1 MTNYHVYKDDT
12 KPLDCWLL
20 FTLVEESEQRRR
32 VGLKSRSVN
41 RCLNR
46 LTFWTNWFELEFG
59 WKWRAKA
66 GSLTGYENRVW
77 EECHSGDAGTA
88 ARSATVTNSFAKIEQ
103 CSSFSIKR
111 SSRHVYFII
120 WLQATGGEKHLSAL
134 QAGGTVRPEETSKM
148 DPSAGLFLPERRWR
162 SQWRTNGR
170 KLEQKL
176 TSSQWQPQESKYEH
190 FSPVWCF
197 HLLFTT
203 IVTYANWPYQ
213 NQSWPDDVLIKH
225 LKIFCPFWCTETYWW
240 TIHTWVLNLP
250 HFWLNLNLQYLKHS
264 TCDWSCLP
272 NYRWVKGSSE
282 ADGVEDANRKKTIKY
297 TIYDF

>member
-1 MTNYHVYKDDT
+1 M
-12 KPLDCWLL
+12 
-20 FTLVEESEQRRR
+20 ES
-32 VGLKSRSVN
+32 K
-41 RCLNR
+41 
-46 LTFWTNWFELEFG
+46 G
-59 WKWRAKA
+59 WI
-66 GSLTGYENRVW
+66 TDRVW
-77 EECHSGDAGTA
+77 KQGLGGVSLRRCWNSCSVGNGDKQL
-88 ARSATVTNSFAKIEQ
+88 RKIEQ

-120 WLQATGGEKHLSAL
+120 WLQATGGEEHLTGL

-197 HLLFTT
+197 NLFTT

-240 TIHTWVLNLP
+240 TTYTWVLNLP

-272 NYRWVKGSSE
+272 NYRWMKGSSE
-282 ADGVEDANRKKTIKY
+282 VDGVEDAIRKKTIK
-297 TIYDF
+297 